1 MVIPESEK
9 KGLLERLALARIAKQ
24 QKKEIKEKEAKAISG
39 AVSAPNDVPAP
50 SEPIPI
56 PVQGTSRQGTSR
68 AEPLCAESL
77 CPEVVAPVAPVVP
90 AIPDLVAAHKKGK
103 KKVCLPDD
111 SDSEDEAVLPPK
123 KKKVA
128 QKETAYM
135 KIKIYREPK
144 NTAAMQDLL
153 AAVQDDEV
161 ADVPISAATPE
172 PQQPQPFVRP
182 PRLLV
187 QQVGGK
193 AVKTFDS
200 DAARKDLLRRQAM
213 EFFA

>member
-1 MVIPESEK
+1 MVISESEK
-9 KGLLERLALARIAKQ
+9 KVLLERLALARIAKQ

-56 PVQGTSRQGTSR
+56 PVQGTSR
-68 AEPLCAESL
+68 AEPL
-77 CPEVVAPVAPVVP
+77 CPEVVAPVVPVVP

-161 ADVPISAATPE
+161 ADVPIIPE
-172 PQQPQPFVRP
+172 PQQPQAFVRP

>member
-1 MVIPESEK
+1 MVISESEK
-9 KGLLERLALARIAKQ
+9 KVLLERLALAREAKQ
-24 QKKEIKEKEAKAISG
+24 KKAKEAKEKEAKVAT
-39 AVSAPNDVPAP
+39 PDVPAP

-56 PVQGTSRQGTSR
+56 PV
-68 AEPLCAESL
+68 
-77 CPEVVAPVAPVVP
+77 VVAPAVVP
-90 AIPDLVAAHKKGK
+90 VPAALIEIPDLVAAPKKGK
-103 KKVCLPDD
+103 KQVCLPDD
-111 SDSEDEAVLPPK
+111 SDSEEEVVLPPK

-153 AAVQDDEV
+153 AAVQDEQEPEV
-161 ADVPISAATPE
+161 AAPE
-172 PQQPQPFVRP
+172 PQQPQAFVRP

-187 QQVGGK
+187 QQIGGR
-193 AVKTFDS
+193 AVKSFDS
-200 DAARKDLLRRQAM
+200 DAARKDLLRRQAL

>member
-1 MVIPESEK
+1 MVISESEK
-9 KGLLERLALARIAKQ
+9 KVLLERLALARIAKQ
-24 QKKEIKEKEAKAISG
+24 QKKEIKEKEAKAIGG
-39 AVSAPNDVPAP
+39 AVSAPNDVPTP

-56 PVQGTSRQGTSR
+56 PVQGTS
-68 AEPLCAESL
+68 
-77 CPEVVAPVAPVVP
+77 EVVAPVVPVVP
-90 AIPDLVAAHKKGK
+90 AIPAPLIDLVAAHKKGK

-123 KKKVA
+123 KKKVT

-153 AAVQDDEV
+153 AAVQDEQEPEV
-161 ADVPISAATPE
+161 ADAPAPE
-172 PQQPQPFVRP
+172 PQQPQAFVRP

-187 QQVGGK
+187 QQIGGK